1 MTIHFRHI
9 DSPLGPLTVSTRD
22 DGLLA
27 LEFPQD
33 AWFLPR
39 DGWRQG
45 DHPLLRRAQV
55 QLDEY
60 FAGARRAFEL
70 PLAPQGT
77 PFQRLVWFALADIPY
92 GQTTSYA
99 RLAARLG
106 RPTATRAVGAAN
118 GRNPLGIIL
127 PCHRVI
133 GANGA
138 LTGFSGGL
146 AAKQFLLRLEGALP
160 GAAPYDLFG
169 NDAGATRGRG

>member
-9 DSPLGPLTVSTRD
+9 DSPLGPLTVSTTD
-22 DGLLA
+22 HGLLA

-39 DGWRQG
+39 AGWREG
-45 DHPLLRRAQV
+45 DHPLLRRAQA

-60 FAGARRAFEL
+60 FAGARRAFDL
-70 PLAPQGT
+70 PLAPQGP
-77 PFQRLVWFALADIPY
+77 PFQRQAWFALAEIPY
-92 GQTTSYA
+92 GQTTSHA
-99 RLAARLG
+99 RLATRLG

-118 GRNPLGIIL
+118 GRNPLGIVL
-127 PCHRVI
+127 PCHRVV

-146 AAKQFLLRLEGALP
+146 AAKRLLLELEGALP
-160 GAAPYDLFG
+160 AAGTPDLFSSPIPG
-169 NDAGATRGRG
+169 